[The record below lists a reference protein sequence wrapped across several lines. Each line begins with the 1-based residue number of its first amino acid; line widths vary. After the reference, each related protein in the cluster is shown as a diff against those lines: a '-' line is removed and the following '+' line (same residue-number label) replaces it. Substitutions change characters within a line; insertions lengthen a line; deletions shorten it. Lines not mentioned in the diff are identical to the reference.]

1 MTTTHRVMFCCND
14 ERGMFAG
21 HVEIVDVFDHARL
34 VCQRE
39 RPPKMKWIER
49 ASYTSVKIGRRF
61 FLCSGRQV
69 NVGNRFWDSATMTT
83 TQCALLLRHLLAN
96 GWSVEEHAEDGPF
109 AGLLSKE
116 PSHG

>member
-21 HVEIVDVFDHARL
+21 RVEIVEVDDHVRL
-34 VCQRE
+34 VYQRA
-39 RPPKMKWIER
+39 RPPRMRWLELTQSTKI
-49 ASYTSVKIGRRF
+49 AIGRQAF
-61 FLCSGRQV
+61 AYKNRQV
-69 NVGNRFWDSATMTT
+69 NVGNVFWDSATMTT

-96 GWSVEEHAEDGPF
+96 GWSVEERAEDGPF